1 MKTTMFRSVLAVIVT
16 AVVFSFS
23 FITASAQRANFTGE
37 WKLDE
42 TKSEL
47 GEWGG
52 RTARSIKAEQKD
64 SSITVSKTSPGFNGG
79 DPVTT
84 TITLTYDGKIVESEG
99 FGGSKRKST
108 ATWSA
113 DGKTLTVI
121 TTTNFERDGQS
132 FEFKATE
139 IWTLTADGLLSVA
152 TNSTS
157 PRGDVSTKAMYKK

>member
-1 MKTTMFRSVLAVIVT
+1 MKTTMFRSVLATAVT

-23 FITASAQRANFTGE
+23 TITASAQRANFAGE

-52 RTARSIKAEQKD
+52 RTARTIKAEQKD
-64 SSITVSKTSPGFNGG
+64 SAITVSKTSPGFNGG

-132 FEFKATE
+132 MEFKATE
-139 IWTLTADGLLSVA
+139 IWTLTADGLLSVV

-157 PRGDVSTKAMYKK
+157 PRGDLSTKAVYKK